1 MRTLAKKRLVALAAL
16 LAIVASWPAHAEKA
30 AIGVLKLASSGPIF
44 IAQEKGYFAAEG
56 LESELKFFEAA
67 QPVSVAVVS
76 GDIDVGVTGLTAGF
90 YNLAGKGALKIVA
103 AQSREE
109 KGYPLI
115 AYLAGTKAYEG
126 GLRTLADL
134 PGHSVGITQVG
145 STFHYS
151 LGRLAADRHFDLA
164 ALKLVPLQSIPNMVS
179 ALKGGQVDAALIPAT
194 AALPMVQRG
203 DAKLLGW
210 VGDETPWQL
219 GAIFT
224 SPRAIAER
232 RPMVE
237 KVIRAYVKAAH
248 EFHDAFLKKD
258 DSGKVVEGAAA
269 PALLATIA
277 KYTGQN
283 AEQIRSGIPYVDPD
297 GRLLVRDIYNQVA
310 WYQGQGLVDKS
321 VDAKSILDLSFVQG
335 HYETP

>member
-1 MRTLAKKRLVALAAL
+1 
-16 LAIVASWPAHAEKA
+16 
-30 AIGVLKLASSGPIF
+30 
-44 IAQEKGYFAAEG
+44 
-56 LESELKFFEAA
+56 
-67 QPVSVAVVS
+67 
-76 GDIDVGVTGLTAGF
+76 
-90 YNLAGKGALKIVA
+90 
-103 AQSREE
+103 
-109 KGYPLI
+109 
-115 AYLAGTKAYEG
+115 
-126 GLRTLADL
+126 
-134 PGHSVGITQVG
+134 
-145 STFHYS
+145 
-151 LGRLAADRHFDLA
+151 
-164 ALKLVPLQSIPNMVS
+164 MVS